1 MMIRAVCQQVLD
13 KNVRDT
19 LPNLVRYFT
28 TLIQHECFKST
39 IGIVRMAIAPYAHA
53 NASSGGQG
61 SSSNKEAGSG
71 KPKEGKKAKEAKPKK
86 APKVAKPGGDAAGEE
101 YVVHEYPLT
110 YLLS

>member
-1 MMIRAVCQQVLD
+1 MGTPTPAAHSSRSRLLATIRL
-13 KNVRDT
+13 
-19 LPNLVRYFT
+19 
-28 TLIQHECFKST
+28 
-39 IGIVRMAIAPYAHA
+39 
-53 NASSGGQG
+53 QG